1 MYTIDAYY
9 ADTVSL
15 TNSLVIKNFD
25 TALDSNARASQ
36 IITEL
41 AFLEDVNPFVN
52 KFMSEGC
59 IQSCEYMSGKNRESI
74 KSFEEAIRKE
84 LKNNPESPDEN
95 LLDDMQDKI
104 LEKEEQIAE
113 WLASRDVIVK
123 QIMITYPDWT
133 PRTKQGVKVSKTKAE
148 KAASVKAAIAR
159 VSK

>member
-1 MYTIDAYY
+1 MKNI
-9 ADTVSL
+9 
-15 TNSLVIKNFD
+15 NNKNFD
-25 TALDSNARASQ
+25 TALDSNAKPSQ

-133 PRTKQGVKVSKTKAE
+133 PRTKQGVKVTKTKAE